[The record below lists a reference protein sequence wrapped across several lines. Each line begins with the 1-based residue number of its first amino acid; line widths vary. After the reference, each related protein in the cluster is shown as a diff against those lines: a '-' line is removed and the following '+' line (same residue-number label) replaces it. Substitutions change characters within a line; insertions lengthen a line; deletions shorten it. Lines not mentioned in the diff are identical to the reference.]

1 MIVKDTNHFWWC
13 RDMTPNLCYGSSYCG
28 NVLGR
33 RLTDLL
39 IAYNGGRE
47 FGLDVRRQFKDDD
60 IAAHN
65 EYQKQVSYFH
75 DRYQNNIF

>member
-1 MIVKDTNHFWWC
+1 MEMFWE
-13 RDMTPNLCYGSSYCG
+13 G
-28 NVLGR
+28 
-33 RLTDLL
+33 DLL